1 MKKMIMILTILQ
13 SQDFQEETEKKQNN
27 DCYYMDSAMR
37 MDDVHEF
44 MRKSA
49 L

>member
-1 MKKMIMILTILQ
+1 
-13 SQDFQEETEKKQNN
+13 
-27 DCYYMDSAMR
+27 MDSAMR

-49 L
+49 LESIQQSGTSHGDN

>member
-1 MKKMIMILTILQ
+1 
-13 SQDFQEETEKKQNN
+13 
-27 DCYYMDSAMR
+27 MDSAMR

-49 L
+49 LYPSNKVEQVTVTIKQPIK

>member
-1 MKKMIMILTILQ
+1 MSKMIIDNMK
-13 SQDFQEETEKKQNN
+13 QEKSKITTV
-27 DCYYMDSAMR
+27 AMR